1 MATPIFYGHLQRSPS
16 VKGGGGGR
24 FLTVGKGERNNLLWF
39 GDINP
44 SPLGQIFKLEAYNML
59 FRYFT
64 CYLPINDIYSP
75 SKCFIVLHLYFI
87 SAVVTRSYI
96 SVTVWLARLGD
107 AIAYSET
114 ASKECFYFCY

>member
-1 MATPIFYGHLQRSPS
+1 MSTPIFYGHLQRSPS

-24 FLTVGKGERNNLLWF
+24 FLTVVRGETNCGSGILTPPPQDKF
-39 GDINP
+39 
-44 SPLGQIFKLEAYNML
+44 FKLEAYNML